1 MRAGGPAKWEGWGDC
16 GEHQFAATVAGG
28 TAKWEVWERATI
40 HSSRCF
46 PEHARC
52 SPVSNEAPSIR
63 GRGAAANP
71 PNRFEKIRVERDA
84 DWDPAEDPSPRT
96 QFLRDLS
103 QSIISY
109 NDSPD
114 IGFHASL
121 NPYRGCEHGCS
132 YCYARNTHEYLGFSA
147 GLDFETKIVV
157 KEDAPELLR
166 RELSS
171 PKWQPQ
177 TLAMSGVTDCY
188 QPVERRLKL
197 TRRCLAVL
205 AEFRNPVGITTKNFL
220 VTRDLDLLRELAA
233 HRAVL
238 VHLSI
243 NSLDG
248 ELARRLEPRAA
259 SPKMRLAAV
268 EALAKA
274 GVPVGVLVA
283 PVIPALN
290 DHEIPAVLAAAKA
303 AGAGW
308 AATEILRLPLTVAPI
323 FEAWLERNV
332 PGKKE
337 KVLNRIRAMRGGK
350 LNDPRFGAR
359 MRGEGIFA
367 EQISR
372 MFHIARRKC
381 GLPGDAPELSTAA
394 FRKQAG
400 RQLAL
405 EL

>member
-1 MRAGGPAKWEGWGDC
+1 MTGKP
-16 GEHQFAATVAGG
+16 
-28 TAKWEVWERATI
+28 
-40 HSSRCF
+40 SS
-46 PEHARC
+46 P
-52 SPVSNEAPSIR
+52 R
-63 GRGAAANP
+63 GRGADSNP
-71 PNRFEKIRVERDA
+71 PNRFEKIRLERNE
-84 DWDPAEDPSPRT
+84 DWDPAEDPAPQT

-114 IGFHASL
+114 IPFHASL

-147 GLDFETKIVV
+147 GLDFETKIMV
-157 KEDAPELLR
+157 KENAPELLR

-188 QPVERRLKL
+188 QPIERRLQL

-205 AEFRNPVGITTKNFL
+205 AEFRNSVSITTKNYL
-220 VTRDLDLLRELAA
+220 VTRDLDLLAELAA
-233 HRAVL
+233 HHAVM

-243 NSLDG
+243 NSLES
-248 ELARRLEPRAA
+248 ELARKLEPRAA
-259 SPKMRLAAV
+259 SPNMRLAAV

-290 DHEIPAVLAAAKA
+290 DHEIPSILAAAKA

-308 AATEILRLPLTVAPI
+308 AYTEILRLPLTVAPI
-323 FEAWLERNV
+323 FEEWLERNV
-332 PGKKE
+332 PGKKD

-359 MRGEGIFA
+359 MRGEGIFV
-367 EQISR
+367 EQISQ
-372 MFHIARRKC
+372 MFHVARRKV
-381 GLPGDAPELSTAA
+381 GFPDDGPELSTAA
-394 FRKQAG
+394 FRRPQG
-400 RQLAL
+400 PQLGL
-405 EL
+405 GL